1 MVRGKLARIAVML
14 AVLAVAASTL
24 GAMPSQAL
32 PEQEGPSLPY
42 GPDVFAGSVPVQK
55 VTSPGGTMLFACIS
69 DCGVHK
75 SKRVLTN
82 HDGTFDGLTVH
93 QPGRS
98 LAGHP
103 VRFFLANEHGH
114 IEADE
119 QVGFQG
125 ATERHSLDL
134 RFAGPVPFRPS
145 LTTPSATPVPPA
157 AGDTIV
163 AAVPRWVLIMG
174 VLTFLSGVTL
184 VLRARR
190 REAT

>member
-1 MVRGKLARIAVML
+1 MVKGKLARIAVML

-24 GAMPSQAL
+24 GAMPSQAT

-42 GPDVFAGSVPVQK
+42 GSDVFAGPIPVQK
-55 VTSPGGTMLFACIS
+55 VASPGGTTLFACINN
-69 DCGVHK
+69 CGVYK
-75 SKRVLTN
+75 SEGVLTN

-93 QPGRS
+93 QPGQS
-98 LAGHP
+98 PAGHP
-103 VRFFLANEHGH
+103 VRSFPANEHGH
-114 IEADE
+114 IEADG

-134 RFAGPVPFRPS
+134 RFSVPAPLRPP
-145 LTTPSATPVPPA
+145 LTTPSATPVLPA
-157 AGDTIV
+157 TGDTV
-163 AAVPRWVLIMG
+163 AAAVPRWVLIMG

-184 VLRARR
+184 VLRAWR

>member
-1 MVRGKLARIAVML
+1 MRGKLARIVVML

-55 VTSPGGTMLFACIS
+55 VTSPGGTTLFVCIS
-69 DCGVHK
+69 DCGVYR
-75 SKRVLTN
+75 SKGLPIS

-93 QPGRS
+93 QPGQS

-119 QVGFQG
+119 QLGFQG
-125 ATERHSLDL
+125 STERHSLDL
-134 RFAGPVPFRPS
+134 RFAGPGPFRPP
-145 LTTPSATPVPPA
+145 LATPSATPVLPA
-157 AGDTIV
+157 TGDTV
-163 AAVPRWVLIMG
+163 ADAVPRWALIMG

-184 VLRARR
+184 VLRAGR
-190 REAT
+190 RETT

>member
-1 MVRGKLARIAVML
+1 MRGKLARIAVML

-24 GAMPSQAL
+24 GATPSQAL

-42 GPDVFAGSVPVQK
+42 GPDVFAGPVPVQN
-55 VTSPGGTMLFACIS
+55 VASPGGTTLFACIKN
-69 DCGVHK
+69 CGLYK
-75 SKRVLTN
+75 SESVLTN
-82 HDGTFDGLTVH
+82 HDGTFDG
-93 QPGRS
+93 

-134 RFAGPVPFRPS
+134 RFAGPAPFRPS

-157 AGDTIV
+157 TRDTIV

-184 VLRARR
+184 VLRAQR
-190 REAT
+190 RETT